1 MLSQKILAYT
11 KGLSVKLQGRYVDV
25 IRAHQDVKDV
35 ITAIKRIRSRVDD
48 FHMRVYKQVQDM
60 SKLVNVM
67 ESKPRQANR
76 QQHRQNI
83 PSNSNTEYYKL
94 NYTIPMLD
102 HFINELD
109 TRFDESSS
117 KSFIEFRQLLPSEV
131 VSNPSKSINDFANIV
146 QFYKDDLPSINSFEA
161 EVDLWYCKWRR
172 EQEMARKLD
181 TLGKTLSHTDREYF
195 PNIHTMLVIAVT
207 LPITSCECERSI
219 SALRF
224 LKTCLRSTMSQE
236 RLNGLAMLQYHKD
249 IHISPEEVV
258 EEFAMRQPRKL
269 LLINQSEK

>member
-1 MLSQKILAYT
+1 M
-11 KGLSVKLQGRYVDV
+11 
-25 IRAHQDVKDV
+25 
-35 ITAIKRIRSRVDD
+35 
-48 FHMRVYKQVQDM
+48 
-60 SKLVNVM
+60 
-67 ESKPRQANR
+67 
-76 QQHRQNI
+76 
-83 PSNSNTEYYKL
+83 
-94 NYTIPMLD
+94 
-102 HFINELD
+102 
-109 TRFDESSS
+109 
-117 KSFIEFRQLLPSEV
+117 

-146 QFYKDDLPSINSFEA
+146 RFYKDDLPSINSFEA

-249 IHISPEEVV
+249 IHFTRRSG
-258 EEFAMRQPRKL
+258 RKIRNASAL
-269 LLINQSEK
+269 QTVAYYLESASALSDNMFL

>member
-1 MLSQKILAYT
+1 MSQFSFIAALVLSQKILAYT

-146 QFYKDDLPSINSFEA
+146 RFFKDDLPSSYQLF
-161 EVDLWYCKWRR
+161 
-172 EQEMARKLD
+172 
-181 TLGKTLSHTDREYF
+181 
-195 PNIHTMLVIAVT
+195 
-207 LPITSCECERSI
+207 
-219 SALRF
+219 
-224 LKTCLRSTMSQE
+224 
-236 RLNGLAMLQYHKD
+236 
-249 IHISPEEVV
+249 
-258 EEFAMRQPRKL
+258 
-269 LLINQSEK
+269 